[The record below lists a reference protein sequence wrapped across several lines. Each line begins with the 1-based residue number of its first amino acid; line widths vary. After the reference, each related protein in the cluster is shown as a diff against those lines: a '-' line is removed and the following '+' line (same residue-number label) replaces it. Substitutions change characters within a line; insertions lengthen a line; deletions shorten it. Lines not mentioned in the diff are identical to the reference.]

1 MVMGMIHLNLSN
13 LSDYEKDSAIAINTD
28 FIVSVNELDNA
39 TQIVT
44 DAGIYD
50 VKESMIEVLGMIKS
64 EQAH

>member
-1 MVMGMIHLNLSN
+1 MGMIHLNLSN

>member
-1 MVMGMIHLNLSN
+1 MGMIFLN

-28 FIVSVNELDNA
+28 FIVSVNELDNV

-44 DAGIYD
+44 DAGVYD